1 MGREPVLFSF
11 PSTIPFLLGSAYGIG
26 IVHFLET
33 FGVFSVCIT
42 YMAIGALG
50 EQVLAYCQAYL
61 PHSDFRHPVPR
72 WTGDSSFRIQV
83 QLEWVQLSVSDLV
96 DILCMSSFQC
106 QKLKENC
113 AKKNIFTV
121 LAI

>member
-1 MGREPVLFSF
+1 
-11 PSTIPFLLGSAYGIG
+11 
-26 IVHFLET
+26 
-33 FGVFSVCIT
+33 
-42 YMAIGALG
+42 MAIVALG

-72 WTGDSSFRIQV
+72 WTGVSSFRIQV

-113 AKKNIFTV
+113 AKKRVPFLQFWQFRFLYDVIYHNKT
-121 LAI
+121 